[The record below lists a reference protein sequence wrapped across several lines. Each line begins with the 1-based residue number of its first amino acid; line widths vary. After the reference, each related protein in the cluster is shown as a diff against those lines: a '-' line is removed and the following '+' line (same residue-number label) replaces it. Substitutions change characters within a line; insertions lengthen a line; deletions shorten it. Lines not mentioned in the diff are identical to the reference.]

1 MPTYAAHCQP
11 PFQFIIADI
20 QQFSLQCDFNEN
32 SINYV
37 LSCTR
42 LPLISQS
49 RDPIYAPKDHSKPHL
64 SSQDGSSA
72 PTSGNTSSK
81 PAHTFNGSFFFTLLS
96 REHLQVSRRNS
107 AKNEAIV

>member
-49 RDPIYAPKDHSKPHL
+49 RDPIYALERSF
-64 SSQDGSSA
+64 QA
-72 PTSGNTSSK
+72 P
-81 PAHTFNGSFFFTLLS
+81 F
-96 REHLQVSRRNS
+96 EQSRRFVFADIRKYFQQACS
-107 AKNEAIV
+107 YLQW